1 MLSQLRGCERRGLL
15 CDMATAAAA
24 AETADGFDAA
34 DMATLLE
41 RAAHA
46 ACARL
51 IAAAHAGDD
60 ERESKNPVDE
70 PPAQQL
76 APRLLSEDF
85 AVASRGLLPAA
96 FDDVQRAGGDGDS
109 NGGFGGAGGRG
120 AKGKEAAM
128 GAALGWDDV
137 GGLEEAQRNL
147 REVLELPAQ
156 FPEVFAKC
164 PLRLP
169 SGVLL
174 FGPPGCGKT
183 HVVACAAAACRLRII
198 SVKGYLHRLSLERA
212 NSWMRS
218 RCCNSQNEERA
229 PGRRASSMSLRC

>member
-1 MLSQLRGCERRGLL
+1 LSQLRGCERRGLL
-15 CDMATAAAA
+15 CDVATAAAA
-24 AETADGFDAA
+24 AEAADGFDAA

-46 ACARL
+46 ASARL

-60 ERESKNPVDE
+60 DRESKSPLDG
-70 PPAQQL
+70 PPAQHL

-85 AVASRGLLPAA
+85 AVAARGLLPAA
-96 FDDVQRAGGDGDS
+96 FDDVQRAGGDGDG
-109 NGGFGGAGGRG
+109 NGGGGGG
-120 AKGKEAAM
+120 AKGKGATTS
-128 GAALGWDDV
+128 AALGWGDV

-156 FPEVFAKC
+156 FPEVFARC

-198 SVKGYLHRLSLERA
+198 SVKGYLHRLFPRDRTVGCAAVL
-212 NSWMRS
+212 
-218 RCCNSQNEERA
+218 
-229 PGRRASSMSLRC
+229 